1 MIHETQQVFKACT
14 FAMNFGPCGAK
25 YCELGL
31 FPKSVTMI
39 QNSDHSKSFKA
50 VGGELLIQETGH

>member
-1 MIHETQQVFKACT
+1 
-14 FAMNFGPCGAK
+14 MNFGPCGAK